1 MTAAEHSLP
10 EDNGNTPA
18 PVTKIDAHQAGA
30 SEGYGEGAI
39 TILEGLEAVRKRP
52 GMYIGDTSDGTGL
65 HHLVFEVVDNSID
78 EALAGHCDDIVVTIH
93 SDNSISVTDN
103 GRGIP
108 TGVKM
113 DDKHEPKRS
122 AAEIALTELHAGGKF
137 NQNSYKVSGGLHGV
151 GVSCVNALSK
161 KLRLTVRREGKVHVL
176 DFSRGFVQ
184 NRITYNVE
192 GGEVSPM
199 KVLGETD
206 KRGTE
211 VHFLPDTDIFKE
223 NNEFHYEILAKRLR
237 ELSFLNNGVRIR
249 LKDERS
255 GKEDDFS
262 GAGGVRGFVEFINK
276 GKTVLHPTSFYAAGE
291 RPAETYGGIPGTHIG
306 VEVSMQW
313 NSSYSEQVLCFT
325 NNIPQRDGGTH
336 LTGLRAA
343 MTRVINKYIEENDFA
358 KKAKVE
364 VTGDDMREGLCCVL
378 SVKVPE
384 PKFSSQT
391 KDKLVSSEVRAPVED
406 IVGKLLT
413 DFLQERPV
421 DAKIICGKIVEAA
434 RAREA
439 ARKAREMTR
448 RKGVLDGMGLPGK
461 LADCQEKDP
470 ALCEIYIVE
479 GDSAGGS
486 AKQGRDRKFQA
497 ILPLRGKILN
507 VEKARYEKLLTSNE
521 ILTLITALGTGIG
534 KTASEGEGSKAGA
547 DDFNIDKLR
556 YHRIIIMSVDGDDHV
571 FVRAGTQ
578 GARMVRIGAF
588 IDAALQQHGA
598 LENADG
604 VAKVQGADL
613 GEVLCFGVDAHD
625 VRFKPIKA
633 VIRHPLDETLY
644 AVRTAYGRTVRVTSS
659 HSVFVHENGAI
670 QLKRGDAL
678 RVGDKVVAPGTL
690 RLPVQAPQQL
700 DLLERLWAVP
710 TAAQQIWLRGPA
722 IEDWSRAQV
731 LARHADD
738 DWGSPRVDLPE
749 DVRAELAQRRRASG
763 LSNAELCAAVG
774 IRQPVTFYAWEN
786 GSSRPTMQH
795 YTAYLRA
802 VGANEEVFLQRANVG
817 PSRLQTQ
824 WQQAGTPS
832 GHNAVR
838 DQVRLSELNAEDV
851 AWLAQR
857 TDLELTPEH
866 HAGHGLQRQLPVD
879 ASLLTL
885 LGFYLAEG
893 SCSARNGVRLSI
905 GQNNQGFASE
915 MVGHFSHLFGHSP
928 VLYQQA
934 ERAAELKLVNRVAA
948 LAWQHL
954 FGFVEGTVSSSKCIP
969 DLVFNVSEPLRL
981 AFLRGY
987 LLGDGTVSKQK
998 ISFTTASYD
1007 LASGLMYL
1015 LSSLGVVAS
1024 LSHLQ
1029 PDGVE
1034 RSIRGE
1040 PCITRQ
1046 PYWTI
1051 SVCTQNDLR
1060 RLESVWADHAQADAL
1075 RATLACGVSNEKNRR
1090 FERLDGDLIALPITS
1105 IEPVQA
1111 SNGMVYDFS
1120 VQDDE
1125 NFVAGMGGL
1134 CCHNTD
1140 ADVDG
1145 AHIRT
1150 LLLTFF
1156 YRQMP
1161 ELVERGHIYIA
1172 QPPLYKVK
1180 AGKEELYLKDAAAL
1194 DSFLLRIALKDASVL
1209 TGGATPQTLSGDTL
1223 AELARQHQ
1231 VAEGVIARLSG
1242 FMDAEALRAV
1252 ADGVALNLDTLAE
1265 AQASAAAL
1273 EAQLRELNTSGTPA
1287 TVAGEFDV
1295 RSDKPLLRISR
1306 QHHGNVKSSTIT
1318 QDFVLGADY
1327 AALAEAAATFRDLL
1341 GEGAKVLRGEGERQ
1355 KEEKVADFRQAMRWL
1370 ISEAERTTARQRYK
1384 GLGEMNPAQLWET
1397 TMDPAVRRL
1406 LRVQIEDAIEADRV
1420 FTMLMGDEVEP
1431 RRDFIET
1438 NALRAGNIDV

>member
-1 MTAAEHSLP
+1 MTADNTQP
-10 EDNGNTPA
+10 EPTENGSTGNGE
-18 PVTKIDAHQAGA
+18 PVVQKIDTNQAGA
-30 SEGYGEGAI
+30 SESYGEGSI

-122 AAEIALTELHAGGKF
+122 ASEIALTELHAGGKF

-176 DFSRGFVQ
+176 EFSRGFVQ
-184 NRITYNVE
+184 NRIIETVD
-192 GGEVSPM
+192 GVEVSPM
-199 KVLGETD
+199 KITGETD

-211 VHFLPDTDIFKE
+211 VHFLPDTEIFKE
-223 NNEFHYEILAKRLR
+223 NNDFHYEILAKRLR

-306 VEVSMQW
+306 VEVAMQW
-313 NSSYSEQVLCFT
+313 NSGYTEQVLCFT

-413 DFLQERPV
+413 DYLQERPA

-534 KTASEGEGSKAGA
+534 KAGGSTGN
-547 DDFNIDKLR
+547 DDFDVSKLR
-556 YHRIIIMSVDGDDHV
+556 YHRIIIM
-571 FVRAGTQ
+571 
-578 GARMVRIGAF
+578 
-588 IDAALQQHGA
+588 
-598 LENADG
+598 
-604 VAKVQGADL
+604 
-613 GEVLCFGVDAHD
+613 
-625 VRFKPIKA
+625 
-633 VIRHPLDETLY
+633 
-644 AVRTAYGRTVRVTSS
+644 
-659 HSVFVHENGAI
+659 
-670 QLKRGDAL
+670 
-678 RVGDKVVAPGTL
+678 
-690 RLPVQAPQQL
+690 
-700 DLLERLWAVP
+700 
-710 TAAQQIWLRGPA
+710 
-722 IEDWSRAQV
+722 
-731 LARHADD
+731 
-738 DWGSPRVDLPE
+738 
-749 DVRAELAQRRRASG
+749 
-763 LSNAELCAAVG
+763 
-774 IRQPVTFYAWEN
+774 
-786 GSSRPTMQH
+786 
-795 YTAYLRA
+795 
-802 VGANEEVFLQRANVG
+802 
-817 PSRLQTQ
+817 
-824 WQQAGTPS
+824 
-832 GHNAVR
+832 
-838 DQVRLSELNAEDV
+838 
-851 AWLAQR
+851 
-857 TDLELTPEH
+857 
-866 HAGHGLQRQLPVD
+866 
-879 ASLLTL
+879 
-885 LGFYLAEG
+885 
-893 SCSARNGVRLSI
+893 
-905 GQNNQGFASE
+905 
-915 MVGHFSHLFGHSP
+915 
-928 VLYQQA
+928 
-934 ERAAELKLVNRVAA
+934 
-948 LAWQHL
+948 
-954 FGFVEGTVSSSKCIP
+954 
-969 DLVFNVSEPLRL
+969 
-981 AFLRGY
+981 
-987 LLGDGTVSKQK
+987 
-998 ISFTTASYD
+998 
-1007 LASGLMYL
+1007 
-1015 LSSLGVVAS
+1015 
-1024 LSHLQ
+1024 
-1029 PDGVE
+1029 
-1034 RSIRGE
+1034 
-1040 PCITRQ
+1040 
-1046 PYWTI
+1046 
-1051 SVCTQNDLR
+1051 
-1060 RLESVWADHAQADAL
+1060 
-1075 RATLACGVSNEKNRR
+1075 
-1090 FERLDGDLIALPITS
+1090 
-1105 IEPVQA
+1105 
-1111 SNGMVYDFS
+1111 
-1120 VQDDE
+1120 
-1125 NFVAGMGGL
+1125 
-1134 CCHNTD
+1134 TD

-1180 AGKEELYLKDAAAL
+1180 AGKEELYLKDAPAL
-1194 DSFLLRIALKDASVL
+1194 DGFLLRIALNHASVF
-1209 TGGATPQTLSGDTL
+1209 TGNAGEQTLSGDTL
-1223 AELARQHQ
+1223 AELARKHQ
-1231 VAEGVIARLSG
+1231 IAESVIARLG
-1242 FMDAEALRAV
+1242 NFMDAEALRSI
-1252 ADGVALNLDTLAE
+1252 ADGVSLKLDTVAE
-1265 AQASAAAL
+1265 AEASAVQLQAK
-1273 EAQLRELNTSGTPA
+1273 LRELNTTGAPA
-1287 TVAGEFDV
+1287 EVAGEFDV
-1295 RSDKPLLRISR
+1295 RTDKPLLRISR
-1306 QHHGNVKSSTIT
+1306 RHHGNIKSSVIT
-1318 QDFVLGADY
+1318 QDFVHGADY
-1327 AALAEAAATFRDLL
+1327 AALAEAAETFRGLL
-1341 GEGAKVLRGEGERQ
+1341 GEGAKVMRGEGEKR
-1355 KEEKVADFRQAMRWL
+1355 KEEKVGDFRQAMKWL
-1370 ISEAERTTARQRYK
+1370 ISEAERSTSRQRYK
-1384 GLGEMNPAQLWET
+1384 GLGEMNPEQLWET
-1397 TMDPAVRRL
+1397 TMDPNVRRL
-1406 LRVQIEDAIEADRV
+1406 LRVQIDDAIEADRV